1 MFLGLYDNYYIYI
14 YLTTCY
20 YWMPTQL
27 QMLLNKNPVQAPTL
41 CPSFIMFNISFT
53 SNISEGRYAR
63 YLKLRAVK
71 VIYLTRKKNFDS

>member
-1 MFLGLYDNYYIYI
+1 
-14 YLTTCY
+14 
-20 YWMPTQL
+20 
-27 QMLLNKNPVQAPTL
+27 MLLNKNPVQAPTL